1 MNILVVGDVHGCYF
15 TLKHLVKTYWQPEF
29 EFLVQVGDLINK
41 GPHSGQ
47 CVKFMRKLKKQYP
60 YRVFVLK
67 GNHEDRYLKY
77 HDQPGFSKS
86 IDLTQA
92 DFIRNE
98 MNLKKL
104 NTWLKELPYL
114 WENPY
119 MLITHAG
126 ISKSV
131 RNPYNY
137 TNPRGVLHNRS
148 ELRNVGKLQVYGH
161 MIQADGK
168 MLFSASANAWC
179 IDTGAWI
186 GQKLS
191 ALRISEKGA
200 LLEKIQVQT
209 MPEDMVRPL
218 RI

>member
-77 HDQPGFSKS
+77 HDQPGYSKS

>member
-77 HDQPGFSKS
+77 HDQPGYSKS

-191 ALRISEKGA
+191 ALRISEKGEM
-200 LLEKIQVQT
+200 LEKIQVQT